1 MNIHR
6 PGELSMT
13 SHAETSRSAEIKRD
27 FLQSQTGYIET
38 AVFVL
43 CRFFMAHSPPY
54 LKCVSVLVLKQISG
68 RGERALKSKT
78 IIVFEIVSVEQGTL
92 K

>member
-1 MNIHR
+1 
-6 PGELSMT
+6 
-13 SHAETSRSAEIKRD
+13 
-27 FLQSQTGYIET
+27 
-38 AVFVL
+38 
-43 CRFFMAHSPPY
+43 MAHSPPY
-54 LKCVSVLVLKQISG
+54 LKSVSERALLVLKQISG

>member
-1 MNIHR
+1 
-6 PGELSMT
+6 MT
-13 SHAETSRSAEIKRD
+13 SHAEARRSAEIKRD
-27 FLQSQTGYIET
+27 FLHNRTGYIEI

-43 CRFFMAHSPPY
+43 CRFFMAHPPPY
-54 LKCVSVLVLKQISG
+54 LKSVSERAVLVLKQISG
-68 RGERALKSKT
+68 RGEGALKSKT